1 MPSSIPHISLKSPPP
16 KVQRNR
22 KSRIPEEKEA
32 KRKASAVPWY
42 CLRGLLLGC
51 GLSEVGKEGGAE
63 DLGVDDAGPH
73 ELGMVQPGEEADLE
87 EEVEGDPP
95 DEDAGALL
103 DDGGEAE
110 DDPVREPLL
119 VIGGAVGVDGLEGH
133 VGRVDEGDEVGDE
146 LGPADDVNE
155 GGEDEADGQE
165 EVDLGLAGLLLDFL
179 QPFCRCVDG

>member
-1 MPSSIPHISLKSPPP
+1 
-16 KVQRNR
+16 
-22 KSRIPEEKEA
+22 
-32 KRKASAVPWY
+32 
-42 CLRGLLLGC
+42 
-51 GLSEVGKEGGAE
+51 
-63 DLGVDDAGPH
+63 
-73 ELGMVQPGEEADLE
+73 MVQPGEEADLE

-119 VIGGAVGVDGLEGH
+119 VISGAVGVDGLEGH

-146 LGPADDVNE
+146 LGPTDDVNE
-155 GGEDEADGQE
+155 GGEDEANGQE

-179 QPFCRCVDG
+179 QPLCCCVD

>member
-1 MPSSIPHISLKSPPP
+1 
-16 KVQRNR
+16 
-22 KSRIPEEKEA
+22 
-32 KRKASAVPWY
+32 
-42 CLRGLLLGC
+42 
-51 GLSEVGKEGGAE
+51 
-63 DLGVDDAGPH
+63 
-73 ELGMVQPGEEADLE
+73 MVQPGDEADLE

-110 DDPVREPLL
+110 DDPVRKPLL
-119 VIGGAVGVDGLEGH
+119 VIGGAVGVDGFEGH

-146 LGPADDVNE
+146 LGPTDDVNE

-179 QPFCRCVDG
+179 QPLCCCVD